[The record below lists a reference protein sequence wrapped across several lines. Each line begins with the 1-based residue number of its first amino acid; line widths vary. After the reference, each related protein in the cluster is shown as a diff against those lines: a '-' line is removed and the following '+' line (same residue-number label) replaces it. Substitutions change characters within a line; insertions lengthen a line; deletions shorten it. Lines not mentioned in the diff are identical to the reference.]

1 MSICSIGSTDCR
13 PAGAVSTVAGESSV
27 DRSPLVAGRS
37 ASSPHMSSSVSGRP
51 SSPAT
56 HPPRVRG
63 LRVLL
68 AAAMALA
75 LPAAAHGAAAGP
87 SLTVAG
93 ALLLQTPAAT
103 AGRATD
109 TPSRPGSEVTSQTLR
124 ATRAE
129 LTAALDRAE
138 RTAARASGRDR
149 ERAQAEATA
158 IRARLRDGDF
168 RAGDRLAMSLSGD
181 TTSREIA
188 VREGPQIELPYGIPP
203 LSLTGVLRAELNDA
217 VAAHLR
223 KYVREPDV
231 RVRSLQRLSVA
242 GAVGRP
248 GVYWVPPD
256 MALAEV
262 IMRAGGVGA
271 GAKTDKVVVTRAGK
285 EVIDRKTF
293 ARFSREGRTV
303 EESNLQS
310 GDEIRVPVGSQR
322 NWSQIATYT
331 FIGVSALTALLAL
344 IRSSYQ

>member
-1 MSICSIGSTDCR
+1 
-13 PAGAVSTVAGESSV
+13 
-27 DRSPLVAGRS
+27 
-37 ASSPHMSSSVSGRP
+37 MSSSVSGRP

-56 HPPRVRG
+56 FPPRVRG

-87 SLTVAG
+87 SLAVTS

-103 AGRATD
+103 AGRAT
-109 TPSRPGSEVTSQTLR
+109 EVTSQTLR

-138 RTAARASGRDR
+138 RAAARASGRDR

-168 RAGDRLAMSLSGD
+168 RAGDRLSLALGGD
-181 TTSREIA
+181 TTTREIA

-203 LSLTGVLRAELNDA
+203 LALTGVLRAELNDA
-217 VAAHLR
+217 VATPLR

-231 RVRSLQRLSVA
+231 RVRVLQRLTIAGGVA
-242 GAVGRP
+242 KP
-248 GVYWVPPD
+248 GIYWVQPD

-262 IMRAGGVGA
+262 IMRAGGIGPN
-271 GAKTDKVVVTRAGK
+271 AKGDRVVVARGGK

-293 ARFSREGRTV
+293 ARLSREGRTV
-303 EESNLQS
+303 EESNLQP
-310 GDEIRVPVGSQR
+310 GDEIRVPIGSQR
-322 NWSQIATYT
+322 NWGQIATYA
-331 FIGVSALTALLAL
+331 FFGVSVLTAALAL